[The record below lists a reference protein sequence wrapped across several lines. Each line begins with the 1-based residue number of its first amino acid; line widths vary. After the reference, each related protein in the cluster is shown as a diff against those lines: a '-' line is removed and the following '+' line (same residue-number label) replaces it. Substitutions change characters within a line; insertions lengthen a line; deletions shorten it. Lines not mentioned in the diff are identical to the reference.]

1 MRSRCMAPCHAT
13 GRRPEAMRRTG
24 PGGLRSHSRDTV
36 RAWNTGNSRQRPEQD
51 RVIGISWSFLPP
63 ERLVVAIRRTFA
75 GLAGMADGTHPLP
88 DGRRRIARRTSATAV
103 ATRMTMPLTE
113 SSNLSRRQ
121 REILDIARARGTILV
136 EPLAQRFGVTSQT
149 VRRDLNQLSRL
160 RLPPAD
166 PRRRRPDGRRLQHG
180 LRRPAAARSR
190 RQGGDRAPRG
200 GADPERRLA
209 DREHRHHHGAGRAQ
223 PLRTR
228 RIDRHHQQPERRQ
241 PAAPVRGH
249 RGDVGRRD
257 PAPGR
262 RWNRR
267 RRHRRLHRAVQG
279 GPRRHRR
286 VRHRGRRRPSRLRPP
301 RSTSREGDHRERA
314 FGDPRRRRH
323 EVPAQ
328 RPGAHRQRLAARLL
342 RDRYRSAGAVP
353 RAVRP
358 ARRAGR
364 GSRRRTAPQRPPAEP
379 APRRRNRKSA
389 RR

>member
-1 MRSRCMAPCHAT
+1 MRSRCTAPCHTA
-13 GRRPEAMRRTG
+13 GRRPGAMRQAG
-24 PGGLRSHSRDTV
+24 PGGLRSHSRNTV
-36 RAWNTGNSRQRPEQD
+36 RAWNTDHSRQRPEQG
-51 RVIGISWSFLPP
+51 RVIGISWSLLPS
-63 ERLVVAIRRTFA
+63 ERLVVAIRWTFS

-88 DGRRRIARRTSATAV
+88 DSRRRIARRTSAPAV

-121 REILDIARARGTILV
+121 REILDIARARGTDPGRAARATLRGHLADGPPGP
-136 EPLAQRFGVTSQT
+136 EPA
-149 VRRDLNQLSRL
+149 
-160 RLPPAD
+160 LPPAAAPAD

-180 LRRPAAARSR
+180 LRRPAAARGR

-223 PLRTR
+223 PLRAR

-286 VRHRGRRRPSRLRPP
+286 VRHRGRRRPSRLRSP
-301 RSTSREGDHRERA
+301 RSN
-314 FGDPRRRRH
+314 
-323 EVPAQ
+323 
-328 RPGAHRQRLAARLL
+328 
-342 RDRYRSAGAVP
+342 
-353 RAVRP
+353 
-358 ARRAGR
+358 
-364 GSRRRTAPQRPPAEP
+364 GSRRRLSRM
-379 APRRRNRKSA
+379 RVR
-389 RR
+389 